1 MRFFSIITAIIVVGV
16 LYLLV
21 LERDRLM
28 SFAGVGATEI
38 TEDAAP
44 EVTPEPISNTPEA
57 AARVVHVVV
66 KPSTAEVIDS
76 AVLLRGR
83 TEAARQI
90 TVQAETSGLVRS
102 EPLRKGA
109 YVERGQLLCEI
120 APGTRLAALAEA
132 EARVPEAQARLPEAE
147 GRLAEGE
154 ARLSEAEINDNAAKQ
169 LSQGGFASDTRV
181 ASTRAAVQAAKAGVQ
196 TAMAGV
202 KAARAGIEAAEA
214 ALSSARKE
222 IDKLDIKAPFG
233 GLLET
238 DTAELGSLLQPGSH
252 CATIIQLDPIK
263 LVGFVPETEVDK
275 VKPGALSGARLA
287 SGREVRGQVTFLS
300 RSADPQTRTFRV
312 EVQVPNDDLTIRDGQ
327 TAEIL
332 IAADG
337 QSAHL
342 VPASSLTLN
351 NDGALGVRIARDEK
365 AAFIPV
371 EILRDTIDGI
381 WVSGLPEQADIIVVG
396 QEYVT
401 DGVAVK
407 TTREE
412 DVSQ

>member
-1 MRFFSIITAIIVVGV
+1 MRIFSIITAIIVVGA
-16 LYLLV
+16 LYMLV

-28 SFAGVGATEI
+28 SFAGVGTAEEVQ
-38 TEDAAP
+38 EDEAPQPVAAP
-44 EVTPEPISNTPEA
+44 ATSETKE
-57 AARVVHVVV
+57 RVVHVVV
-66 KPSTAEVIDS
+66 KPSTAMNIDS

-83 TEAARQI
+83 TEAARQV
-90 TVQAETSGLVRS
+90 TVQAEISGLVRS
-102 EPLRKGA
+102 EPLRKGS
-109 YVERGQLLCEI
+109 YVEQAQLLCEI
-120 APGTRLAALAEA
+120 DPGTRLANLAEA
-132 EARVPEAQARLPEAE
+132 QARVPEAQARLPEAE
-147 GRLAEGE
+147 GRLAEAE

-169 LSQGGFASDTRV
+169 LSEGGFASGTRV

-202 KAARAGIEAAEA
+202 QAAKAGIQAVEA
-214 ALSSARKE
+214 ALSAAQKE
-222 IDKLDIKAPFG
+222 IERLDVKAPFG

-238 DTAELGSLLQPGSH
+238 DTAELGSLLQPGGH

-263 LVGFVPETEVDK
+263 LVGFVPETEVNK
-275 VKPGALSGARLA
+275 VTVNAPAGARLA

-300 RSADPQTRTFRV
+300 RSADPETRTFRV
-312 EVQVPNDDLTIRDGQ
+312 EVQVPNADLAIRDGQ

-332 IAADG
+332 IASEG

-351 NDGALGVRIARDEK
+351 NDGALGVRIAQDDK
-365 AAFIPV
+365 AAFV
-371 EILRDTIDGI
+371 QVAILRDTIDGI

-401 DGVAVK
+401 DGVAIK
-407 TTREE
+407 ATSEK

>member
-1 MRFFSIITAIIVVGV
+1 MRFFSIITAIVVVGA

-28 SFAGVGATEI
+28 SFAGVGTSDASQEVV
-38 TEDAAP
+38 EAAP
-44 EVTPEPISNTPEA
+44 QPKETGPAEA
-57 AARVVHVVV
+57 KERVVHVVV
-66 KPSTAEVIDS
+66 KPSIAQNIDS

-83 TEAARQI
+83 TEAARQV
-90 TVQAETSGLVRS
+90 TVQAEISGLVRS
-102 EPLRKGA
+102 EPLRKGT
-109 YVERGQLLCEI
+109 YVEHGQLLCEI
-120 APGTRLAALAEA
+120 DPGTRLAILAEA
-132 EARVPEAQARLPEAE
+132 EARVPEAGARLPEAQ
-147 GRLAEGE
+147 GRLAEAE

-169 LSQGGFASDTRV
+169 LSQGGFASDSRV

-202 KAARAGIEAAEA
+202 QGAKAGIQAVEA
-214 ALSSARKE
+214 ALSGAQKE
-222 IDKLDIKAPFG
+222 IERLDVKAPFA

-238 DTAELGSLLQPGSH
+238 DTAELGSLLQPGAH

-263 LVGFVPETEVDK
+263 LIGFVPEAEVNK
-275 VKPGALSGARLA
+275 VLVGSGAGARLA
-287 SGREVRGQVTFLS
+287 SGHEVRGLVTFLS
-300 RSADPQTRTFRV
+300 RSADPQTRTVRV
-312 EVQVPNDDLTIRDGQ
+312 EVQVPNKDLSIRDGQ
-327 TAEIL
+327 TAEII
-332 IAADG
+332 IAAEG

-351 NDGALGVRIARDEK
+351 NDGALGVRIAENEK
-365 AAFIPV
+365 AVFVPI
-371 EILRDTIDGI
+371 EILRDTVDGI
-381 WVSGLPEQADIIVVG
+381 WVAGLPEKADIIVVG

-407 TTREE
+407 TTKEE